1 MISVVFIVAML
12 AVPLVFG
19 LPLLRVPS
27 LAGFTL
33 PARTAI
39 AWAGGTLA
47 LAALLTALAAMS
59 VAWKP
64 WLVLA
69 IAIIPVVV
77 ASRMQAPRSRAGATV
92 PTFDRPTLIAAAL
105 AVTIAGA
112 GLVQFAAGAATS
124 ADLSYFWGVKA
135 TRFALDRGIDF
146 QWLQQPHLIHLHPNY
161 PPLWPVSLAWGT
173 LVAGPLPWTT
183 VPILT
188 WLYVIAT
195 GLILHSLLR
204 RRLGRRGATV
214 VSLLWFAV
222 LTGSTARSFSGG
234 SAEGPLLLF
243 VTVAV
248 TTLVVEDRDDAPKL
262 RWLAAC
268 ALAGAVLTKSEGAVA
283 ATLIVIGT
291 AIRDAVWR
299 RPDVLR
305 TTSRLAVPALAA
317 AGLWFLIRMV
327 HGLPLTDPIRETVLY
342 VDVSHLEV
350 ILKTCARLLGAG
362 ALWVG
367 WMAPLLAVTAVRPLH
382 PVRALPGLAV
392 AVGMPL
398 FAVAYFLHANGN
410 PIELIVWTFPRL
422 IQPAVSAWIICLG
435 VICFSELSERAT
447 ATRPREGDS

>member
-1 MISVVFIVAML
+1 
-12 AVPLVFG
+12 
-19 LPLLRVPS
+19 
-27 LAGFTL
+27 
-33 PARTAI
+33 
-39 AWAGGTLA
+39 
-47 LAALLTALAAMS
+47 
-59 VAWKP
+59 
-64 WLVLA
+64 
-69 IAIIPVVV
+69 
-77 ASRMQAPRSRAGATV
+77 
-92 PTFDRPTLIAAAL
+92 L

-161 PPLWPVSLAWGT
+161 PPLWPVSLAWGA

-248 TTLVVEDRDDAPKL
+248 TTLVVEDRHDAPKL

-305 TTSRLAVPALAA
+305 TTSRLAVPAVAA
-317 AGLWFLIRMV
+317 AALWFSIRMV

-342 VDVSHLEV
+342 VDVSQIEV

-367 WMAPLLAVTAVRPLH
+367 WVAPLLAVTAVRPLH
-382 PVRALPGLAV
+382 PVHALPGLAV

-422 IQPAVSAWIICLG
+422 IQPAISAWIVSLG
-435 VICFSELSERAT
+435 VACCAPPAAPPGRK
-447 ATRPREGDS
+447 D

>member
-33 PARTAI
+33 PARTAT

-47 LAALLTALAAMS
+47 LAALLTALAAMG

-69 IAIIPVVV
+69 IAVIPVVV
-77 ASRMQAPRSRAGATV
+77 ASRMQAPRSRAGTTV
-92 PTFDRPTLIAAAL
+92 PTFDRPTLVAAAL

-161 PPLWPVSLAWGT
+161 PPLWPVSLAWGA

-222 LTGSTARSFSGG
+222 LIGSTARSFSGG

-262 RWLAAC
+262 RWLAAG
-268 ALAGAVLTKSEGAVA
+268 ALAGAVLTKSEGQSRPPSSSSAPRS
-283 ATLIVIGT
+283 ATPSG
-291 AIRDAVWR
+291 DALTSCAPRHDWR
-299 RPDVLR
+299 RRHLRQPGCGLRSGRPRSPPDRSDPRDRTARRRRSPRGDSENLR
-305 TTSRLAVPALAA
+305 AAIGQQAPCGSVGWLRCGGHGGETTPPAPRPPRSGGRRWDAAVC
-317 AGLWFLIRMV
+317 G
-327 HGLPLTDPIRETVLY
+327 
-342 VDVSHLEV
+342 
-350 ILKTCARLLGAG
+350 RLLSARH
-362 ALWVG
+362 
-367 WMAPLLAVTAVRPLH
+367 MA
-382 PVRALPGLAV
+382 
-392 AVGMPL
+392 
-398 FAVAYFLHANGN
+398 
-410 PIELIVWTFPRL
+410 
-422 IQPAVSAWIICLG
+422 IQSSSSSGPSHG
-435 VICFSELSERAT
+435 
-447 ATRPREGDS
+447 